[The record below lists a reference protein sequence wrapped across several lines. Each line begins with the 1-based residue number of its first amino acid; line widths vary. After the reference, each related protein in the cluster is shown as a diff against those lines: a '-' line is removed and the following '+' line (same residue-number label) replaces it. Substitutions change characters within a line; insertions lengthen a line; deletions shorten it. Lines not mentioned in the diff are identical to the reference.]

1 MTKSTVFTTNKSQ
14 AVRLLK
20 PVALPDNVKQV
31 EITKIGHSRLISPV
45 GRSWDAFFDNV
56 KVSDDFM
63 QERVQPEPEK
73 REQF

>member
-1 MTKSTVFTTNKSQ
+1 MTKSTVFVTNKSQ
-14 AVRLLK
+14 AVRLPK
-20 PVALPDNVKQV
+20 PVALPANVKQV

-63 QERVQPEPEK
+63 EERVQPKPEK
-73 REQF
+73 RDRL

>member
-1 MTKSTVFTTNKSQ
+1 MTKSTVFVTNKSQ
-14 AVRLLK
+14 AVRLPK
-20 PVALPDNVKQV
+20 PVALPANVKQV

-63 QERVQPEPEK
+63 KERVQPKPEK
-73 REQF
+73 RDRL